1 MIMKTL
7 KYNSKFVLFSPNQ
20 KPPQNHIKNST
31 FKCYTF
37 QCDPIFLDTI
47 FVANHE
53 GEREK
58 Q

>member
-20 KPPQNHIKNST
+20 KPPQNQIST

-37 QCDPIFLDTI
+37 ECDPIFLDTI

-53 GEREK
+53 GERKK